1 MVVGILGVVAGFGDA
16 ARSAIATA
24 TAGVPASWRFYL
36 VSVGAMLA
44 LAGLALLAYGL
55 LKANALV
62 SFGTSEEISSER
74 EGRQVVYVACVMLV
88 AAAASLA
95 ARIGSPAALA
105 VAAPRLRAAR
115 RARPT
120 ECVRAAR
127 LRGARSGRRADARD
141 QTERLTKRVAARTRR
156 SGGPRRR

>member
-1 MVVGILGVVAGFGDA
+1 
-16 ARSAIATA
+16 
-24 TAGVPASWRFYL
+24 
-36 VSVGAMLA
+36 MLA

-105 VAAPRLRAAR
+105 VAAPGLACALLV
-115 RARPT
+115 ALVPQSAYGLLAF
-120 ECVRAAR
+120 VV
-127 LRGARSGRRADARD
+127 LGP
-141 QTERLTKRVAARTRR
+141 VAALMLVIRL
-156 SGGPRRR
+156 SG